1 MTINSVYDI
10 AIVGAGQSGMA
21 CAYELHKLGV
31 GNFIVIEARDRV
43 GGRTVTQ
50 DLGDGTSNATASRF
64 RCATEFA
71 HCERVFNLERCY
83 AAPGQY

>member
-1 MTINSVYDI
+1 METFTVDV

-21 CAYELHKLGV
+21 AAYELNKLGV

-50 DLGDGTSNATASRF
+50 DLGDGATGVAHLRQIHQGPSQVPRWRPLSWPHSRIS
-64 RCATEFA
+64 
-71 HCERVFNLERCY
+71 VL
-83 AAPGQY
+83 